1 MYLRKAFVLVLTVL
15 FLLSFTGGAIAR
27 EPFNPNLQFELND
40 DLTKVTIN
48 GITYDNIVTLHYF
61 ADLDKLILEHGLSTY
76 LIIPS
81 EGVKPPE
88 KFFEYWAK
96 DLRRSVEGVAFAD
109 IDTPKL
115 ESQIVFVNYKP
126 WLESEISKYYFESNT
141 YEADPEIMRNLE
153 RVRSGELL
161 VSLEEVKDY
170 PIIVREYEL
179 ARNMEEFKKASS
191 EYITLEGANVY
202 NLQEYIKNFS
212 LSGEK
217 QEENVVPQ
225 IILQLDNKEIK
236 VGEKTS
242 ELDVAPYNPSGTT
255 LIPVRGVLEV
265 LKATVEWLPD
275 NQQVKINDNTNEIVL
290 TINSTT
296 ALVNGKTVNLLEP
309 ATIINGR
316 TFIPLRFISE
326 NLGYNVQWLP
336 ETKQIIIN

>member
-1 MYLRKAFVLVLTVL
+1 MYLRKTLVLILTIL
-15 FLLSFTGGAIAR
+15 FLLSFTGGVMAK
-27 EPFNPNLQFELND
+27 EPVNPNLKFEFNN

-48 GITYDNIVTLHYF
+48 GVTCDNIMYVKYFPYDSNKLYLENIFTNILVIPFEANRNPVKSLEGYRESLHN
-61 ADLDKLILEHGLSTY
+61 K
-76 LIIPS
+76 
-81 EGVKPPE
+81 V
-88 KFFEYWAK
+88 
-96 DLRRSVEGVAFAD
+96 SVELRPGQEQ
-109 IDTPKL
+109 L
-115 ESQIVFVNYKP
+115 ELQLVLVNYKP
-126 WLESEISKYYFESNT
+126 WLETEFSERYFDKIKTFNRPDI
-141 YEADPEIMRNLE
+141 EANITKIKN
-153 RVRSGELL
+153 GELIS
-161 VSLEEVKDY
+161 SLEDVKDL
-170 PIIVREYEL
+170 PIMVREYDL

-191 EYITLEGANVY
+191 EWITLEGANVY

-217 QEENVVPQ
+217 EENIVPQ

-255 LIPVRGVLEV
+255 LIPVRGVLEA
-265 LKATVEWLPD
+265 LNATVEWLPD

-290 TINSTT
+290 TINSPT

-309 ATIINGR
+309 ATILDDR
-316 TFIPLRFISE
+316 TFLPLRFVSE